1 MKHKLYDEILAS
13 IGWFDTDTPDA
24 EPIEEFF
31 HSVYPPLSIID
42 KNTVVA
48 YYTGCFAEF
57 HSGHMNVV
65 TDTLKRL
72 KKRMKMVFPSRKIVF
87 VIAPANADYTLSKYG
102 DVEQASNKYRYD
114 KIVEAIKGMDNVY
127 IDLNPMLNFDRDHN
141 FPDLI
146 EHFLNRYD
154 LSLDSMTEVPF
165 IVCGKDRGNLGDISK
180 FTKKLRVIYHRGDE
194 TSSSAI
200 IKENPLPRKKKDLI
214 LRCKNDKEFDLFCKY
229 FKDQYESIEPLY
241 QDYERRL
248 ASRIVDELDR
258 DASKVTICKDYKGIL
273 HYIKVSRGW
282 DNPLQQSKYFLCS
295 DVSKLN
301 GATVLDSDIF
311 SGSTER
317 FVEQHGGKLIALI
330 KCREHEEIIDYEDL
344 ISGNW
349 QYPFVDISYRC
360 SMQPFDRN
368 MHEKFN
374 NFLNEAKYGN

>member
-13 IGWFDTDTPDA
+13 IGWFDTGTPDA

-31 HSVYPPLSIID
+31 NSVYPPLSNID

-48 YYTGCFAEF
+48 YYAGCFAEF

-65 TDTLKRL
+65 TDSLKRL
-72 KKRMKMVFPSRKIVF
+72 KVIFPTNRIVF

-154 LSLDSMTEVPF
+154 LSLDTMNEPPF
-165 IVCGKDRGNLGDISK
+165 IVSGKDRGNLGSISQ
-180 FTKKLRVIYHRGDE
+180 FTEKLRAIYYQGDE

-200 IKENPLPRKKKDLI
+200 IKSNPLPRKKKHLI
-214 LRCKNDKEFDLFCKY
+214 LRCKNQSEADLFYKY
-229 FKDQYESIEPLY
+229 FADQYLVIESVYLRHEEHFVKQLIEDHVPT
-241 QDYERRL
+241 
-248 ASRIVDELDR
+248 
-258 DASKVTICKDYKGIL
+258 VTICKEYAGL
-273 HYIKVSRGW
+273 LPYVRVSRKW
-282 DNPLQQSKYFLCS
+282 LNPLKQSDLFFCEDINRLK
-295 DVSKLN
+295 DQV
-301 GATVLDSDIF
+301 VLDSDIF
-311 SGSTER
+311 SGSTKRLIES
-317 FVEQHGGKLIALI
+317 VGGKLVALM
-330 KCREHEEIIDYEDL
+330 EFDDNVEIIDYQDFL
-344 ISGNW
+344 TGNW

-368 MHEKFN
+368 MHVRFN
-374 NFLNEAKYGN
+374 NFLKEAQYGN